1 MLSRKKIIQIIAISF
16 FVCCFNNA
24 VILAQAVIYPSP
36 AGLAASPDYQVQV
49 NGQSAFVYAS
59 PAPAAYC
66 SFDMNGSV
74 EITIK
79 ANRDIKWV
87 DVRPLAAGIKPIFKD
102 STITI
107 HLSKPAQLSI
117 ELNGSI
123 KMPLFLFANAP
134 EKNKPA
140 KNDPDVIFFEA
151 GKIHYAGLIQMK
163 SNQTVYIEG
172 GAVVVGAITAKDANN
187 IKIMG
192 RGVLDGTWNNRFDDA
207 LIKAGAL
214 DELAKSSNKK
224 YQRFIELTN
233 CENVSI
239 EGITLHN
246 STSWQVVPIN
256 CRKVLIKGIKIISD
270 QASDDVI
277 DVVHCREL
285 TIKNCFIR
293 VKDDCVVIKAF
304 LPKGPGVQD
313 VDGVLVENCVLWNA
327 LWGNALEIGFELNGV
342 DVKNI
347 RFNNCDII
355 HVQMGAVMSI
365 HNAGTSTVSN
375 IVFENIR
382 VEDADQKLFDLAIF
396 RSQYSDDAPTDS
408 EERKRL
414 YLNDAWDGVLAVP
427 ANEKEYHAKFRGNI
441 HHVTFKNIS
450 VVDGLFPYS
459 VFYGYSKEKNIS
471 NILIENLKVHGKKIT
486 VVKDA
491 RIYQEN
497 TTNLNIR

>member
-1 MLSRKKIIQIIAISF
+1 MLSRKKFIQIIAISF

-36 AGLAASPDYQVQV
+36 IGLAPSPDYQVKV
-49 NGQSAFVYAS
+49 NGQPAFVYAS

-66 SFDMNGSV
+66 SFDINGAV
-74 EITIK
+74 EIIIK

-87 DVRPLAAGIKPIFKD
+87 DVRPLALGIKPIFKD

-107 HLSKPAQLSI
+107 RLSKPAQLSI

-123 KMPLFLFANAP
+123 KMPLFVFANAP
-134 EKNKPA
+134 EKNKPS
-140 KNDPDVIFFEA
+140 KNDSNVIFFEA
-151 GKIHYAGLIQMK
+151 GKIHHAGLIKMK
-163 SNQTVYIEG
+163 SNQTVYIEA

-192 RGVLDGTWNNRFDDA
+192 RGILDGTWNNRFDDA
-207 LIKAGAL
+207 LIKAGAF
-214 DELAKSSNKK
+214 DKMPQPSQQT

-246 STSWQVVPIN
+246 STSWQAVPIN
-256 CRKVLIKGIKIISD
+256 CRKVLINGIKIISD
-270 QASDDVI
+270 QASDDGI
-277 DVVHCREL
+277 DVVHCKAL
-285 TIKNCFIR
+285 TITNCFIR
-293 VKDDCVVIKAF
+293 VKDDCVVIKAL

-313 VDGVLVENCVLWNA
+313 VDGVLVQNCVLWNA

-355 HVQMGAVMSI
+355 HVEMGAVMSI

-375 IVFENIR
+375 IIFENIR
-382 VEDADQKLFDLAIF
+382 IEDADQKLFDLAIF
-396 RSQYSDDAPTDS
+396 RSQYSDDGPKEEA
-408 EERKRL
+408 ERKRL
-414 YLNDAWDGVLAVP
+414 YLNGAWDGVMMVP
-427 ANEKEYHAKFRGNI
+427 ADKKVYHATYRGKINNVIFR
-441 HHVTFKNIS
+441 NIS
-450 VVDGLFPYS
+450 IVDGLFPYS
-459 VFYGYSKEKNIS
+459 VFYGFDKNKSVS
-471 NILIENLKVHGKKIT
+471 NITIENLRVHGKKIT
-486 VVKDA
+486 ALKDA
-491 RIYQEN
+491 RIYLEN
-497 TTNLNIR
+497 TTDIKIR